1 MEEVTILKTEVKPLL
16 LSIYCPYLI
25 YQMHA
30 FKTKKFNSLGWHKC
44 CIAYITVMVT
54 PRNENFI
61 VAETTFAPKVNCSV
75 YHKVQTNTKHFKERE
90 IKRVNNTCWSTL
102 H

>member
-1 MEEVTILKTEVKPLL
+1 MEEVTILKTEQKPLL
-16 LSIYCPYLI
+16 LSVYCPYLI
-25 YQMHA
+25 YQMHVL
-30 FKTKKFNSLGWHKC
+30 KPKKLNSIGWHKSY
-44 CIAYITVMVT
+44 IAYIIDIVT

-61 VAETTFAPKVNCSV
+61 VARTIFVPNVNCSI
-75 YHKVQTNTKHFKERE
+75 YLEVQTNTKHFRERD